1 MFEMEKK
8 YINHGAIKN
17 LRKEAF
23 FSKLSASV
31 CFEEVWLMNNIDS
44 HCTLGRPT
52 NGACS

>member
-17 LRKEAF
+17 LKKEAF
-23 FSKLSASV
+23 FLKKLSASV

-44 HCTLGRPT
+44 HCT
-52 NGACS
+52 